1 MHGIQGKHRFKDR
14 DMIKKE
20 LIKAVSDRTG
30 LLPSEVQAVIDA
42 TLETVTTSLQNG
54 EPVIIRNFGTFKI
67 EHKNAKTG
75 YDFHTRTSISIPDTY
90 RPILRF
96 SKELISDINCCN
108 QCKRRKGQ

>member
-1 MHGIQGKHRFKDR
+1 
-14 DMIKKE
+14 MIKKE

-30 LLPSEVQAVIDA
+30 LLPSEVQAVMDA

-54 EPVIIRNFGTFKI
+54 EPVVIRNFGTFKI

-75 YDFHTRTSISIPDTY
+75 YDFHARTSISIPDTY
-90 RPILRF
+90 RPVLRF